1 MGNKVL
7 IVGGVAGGAST
18 AARLRRLDENA
29 EIIMFERGEH
39 ISFAN
44 CGLPYYL
51 GGVIP
56 ERNSLFLQTP
66 AKMKA
71 EFNIEVR
78 NFSEVTAVD
87 PARRTVTVS
96 SRARGLYEE
105 SYDQLVLAPGARPL
119 KPPIPGIDRENILTL
134 RNVADTDAIR
144 ARLDQPGV
152 RRAAVIGGGFIGVEM
167 AENLRH
173 RGLEVTLIEA
183 VPHVLAPFDADMAV
197 LLEREMENQGVSLIL
212 GDGVKAFHEGQ
223 GPARGLEV
231 ELASGRRVSADMVIL
246 AIGVTPDVSFL
257 TDSGL
262 TLGPKGHIVVDD
274 HLRTSDPNIY
284 AVGDAVEIVDFVSGQ
299 KTAVPLAGPANLQ
312 GRIAADNLAGRDVI
326 YRGAVGAS
334 VIKVFGLTAAAVGNN
349 ERALKRQGRTYKVA
363 YAHPPA
369 HASYYPGAKP
379 IAIKLIFE
387 ESGRVLGAQ
396 AIGEEGVDKRIDV
409 LATVIKLKGTVA
421 DLVELEL
428 SYAPPYSS
436 AKDPVNMVGYVA
448 ENILTDSFEPIT
460 YEEFANLD
468 RAAHT
473 ILDVRFEEEYRQGHL
488 EGAISIPLEQI
499 RERLNE
505 LDKGRTVAV
514 YCKIGRRSYMA
525 SRILQHHGFK
535 VLSLVGGYT
544 TASAQNYQPGEK

>member
-78 NFSEVTAVD
+78 IFSEVTAVD
-87 PARRTVTVS
+87 PARKAVTVN
-96 SRARGLYEE
+96 SRERGVYEE
-105 SYDQLVLAPGARPL
+105 SYDKLVLAPGARAL
-119 KPPIPGIDRENILTL
+119 TPPIPGIGRENILTL
-134 RNVADTDAIR
+134 RNVADTDAIQ
-144 ARLDQPGV
+144 ARLNQPGV
-152 RRAAVIGGGFIGVEM
+152 GRAAVIGGGFIGVEM
-167 AENLRH
+167 AENLRQ

-183 VPHVLAPFDADMAV
+183 VPHILAPFDADMAV
-197 LLEREMENQGVSLIL
+197 LLERELEARGVGLIL
-212 GDGVKAFHEGQ
+212 GDGVKAFHEG
-223 GPARGLEV
+223 PAQGLEV
-231 ELASGRRVSADMVIL
+231 ELAGGRRVPADLVVL
-246 AIGVTPDVSFL
+246 AIGVAPDVAFL
-257 TDSGL
+257 TGSGL

-284 AVGDAVEIVDFVSGQ
+284 AVGDAVEIIDFVNGQ

-312 GRIAADNLAGRDVI
+312 GRIAADNLAGRDTV

-334 VIKVFGLTAAAVGNN
+334 IIKVFSLTAAAVGNN
-349 ERALKRQGRTYKVA
+349 ERALKRLGRAYKVA

-379 IAIKLIFE
+379 IALKLIFE

-409 LATVIKLKGTVA
+409 IAAVIKLKGTVA

-436 AKDPVNMVGYVA
+436 AKDPVNMVAYVA

-460 YEEFANLD
+460 YEEFAALD
-468 RAAHT
+468 LSAHT
-473 ILDVRFEEEYRQGHL
+473 ILDVRFAEEYEQGHL
-488 EGAISIPLEQI
+488 KGAISIPLEQL
-499 RERLNE
+499 RERLGE
-505 LDKGRTVAV
+505 LDQSKTIAV
-514 YCKIGRRSYMA
+514 YCRIGRRSYMA
-525 SRILQHHGFK
+525 ARILQHHGFK
-535 VLSLVGGYT
+535 VRSLVGGFT
-544 TASAQNYQPGEK
+544 TASVQNYQPGEK